1 MGTQKTE
8 GGVPPATDESGESEL
23 RGTALDGS
31 EQKRA
36 AGHTSYKKTR
46 NPDTVL
52 RVDDEKDSLYS
63 DGLEVDDDT
72 PPMGTDAR
80 SEDNAR

>member
-1 MGTQKTE
+1 MGN
-8 GGVPPATDESGESEL
+8 PTDRDAADADKSGESEL
-23 RGTALDGS
+23 RGTALDGP

-36 AGHTSYKKTR
+36 AGHTVYEKGH

-52 RVDDEKDSLYS
+52 RVNDEKDTLFT
-63 DGLEVDDDT
+63 DGLEVDNDT
-72 PPMGTDAR
+72 PPMGTDGR